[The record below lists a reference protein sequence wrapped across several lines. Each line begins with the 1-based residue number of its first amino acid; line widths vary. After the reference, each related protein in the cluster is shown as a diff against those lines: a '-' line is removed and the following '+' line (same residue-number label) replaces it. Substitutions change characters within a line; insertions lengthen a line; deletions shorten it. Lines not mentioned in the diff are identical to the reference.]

1 MRSQFFKVL
10 SWMGNCIA
18 SCVRYHD
25 NGVQGSCFIGE
36 KDWSP
41 QVDMFLRRSCWGY
54 KEVDSMGEKFE

>member
-1 MRSQFFKVL
+1 
-10 SWMGNCIA
+10 MGNCIA